1 MYDVRP
7 AAAAGASRRE
17 LMIHELLTSSR
28 SDGGAAAMFAL
39 EIVVSMAVRYIRGG
53 VPAGWVCTRWR
64 CIHRLI
70 GIDRAVLPLF
80 CARVCIDGIVFYV
93 ILISSRATLLD
104 VSQEEPRGAHKFQ
117 NTVHDLSN
125 RVSVI
130 STKNIEKRL
139 SQTLMPLEIR
149 NI

>member
-1 MYDVRP
+1 MWTMNDVRP

-80 CARVCIDGIVFYV
+80 CARVCIDGIVFYHPDV
-93 ILISSRATLLD
+93 IKSNLTRCVAGGTERSS
-104 VSQEEPRGAHKFQ
+104 Q
-117 NTVHDLSN
+117 NP
-125 RVSVI
+125 
-130 STKNIEKRL
+130 KYCA
-139 SQTLMPLEIR
+139 
-149 NI
+149 